1 MQIEKEKVVSV
12 TYNLSVDGFDVKS
25 VKQVDKERPLTFHY
39 GVGNMLEKFE
49 ENLEGFKSGDTFE
62 FQIKSEDAYGQA
74 SDEAIVDLPINI
86 FEIEGKIDYDLLKV
100 GNYIPMQDQE
110 GNKLDGIV
118 LEVGDEQVKMDFN
131 HPLAGDDLYF
141 KGEVIDVR
149 EATDE
154 EKQQGHAN
162 TSQQQQ
168 QQQQ

>member
-12 TYNLSVDGFDVKS
+12 TYNLSVDGFDGES
-25 VKQVDKERPLTFHY
+25 VEQVDKERPLTFLY

-168 QQQQ
+168 Q